1 METLKR
7 RREFLAAAKGE
18 KAATPTVVLQARRRA
33 PGEETPARLGF
44 TATKKL
50 GNAVER
56 NHIKRRL
63 RAAARLVAEEHARP
77 GCDYVLI
84 GRVATGEARF
94 SKLVS
99 DLTGAFKRVNTGLDR
114 AGSPETGAAVA

>member
-7 RREFLAAAKGE
+7 RREFLAVAKGE
-18 KAATPTVVLQARRRA
+18 KAAAPTVVLQARRRTV
-33 PGEETPARLGF
+33 GEAAPARLGF

-63 RAAARLVAEEHARP
+63 RAAARLVAAQHARP

-94 SKLVS
+94 SKLVA
-99 DLTGAFKRVNTGLDR
+99 DLTGAFKRVNTGLDKS
-114 AGSPETGAAVA
+114 APPEMGSAAA

>member
-7 RREFLAAAKGE
+7 RREFLAVAKGE
-18 KAATPTVVLQARRRA
+18 KAAAPTVVVQARRRSA
-33 PGEETPARLGF
+33 EEAAPARLGF

-63 RAAARLVAEEHARP
+63 RAAARLVAAQHARP

-94 SKLVS
+94 SKLVA
-99 DLTGAFKRVNTGLDR
+99 DLTGAFKRVNTGLDKS
-114 AGSPETGAAVA
+114 GPPEMGNAA